1 MEKSMEEIKMIA
13 AAVLLA
19 GSMIADRIIHKK
31 KLLKGR
37 KQ

>member
-1 MEKSMEEIKMIA
+1 MDEIKMIT

-31 KLLKGR
+31 KQVKE
-37 KQ
+37 KE